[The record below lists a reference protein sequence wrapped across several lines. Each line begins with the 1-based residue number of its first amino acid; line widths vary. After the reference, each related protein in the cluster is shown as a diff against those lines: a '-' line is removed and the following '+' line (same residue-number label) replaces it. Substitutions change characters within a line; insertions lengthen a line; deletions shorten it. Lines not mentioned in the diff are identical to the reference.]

1 MYLVMDLVTGGDMRV
16 HINEKSKGRKM
27 FSSNDVVYFISHLL
41 VALEFCHNRNVLHR
55 DIKPDNILICESGTL
70 KLTDFGISHK
80 LKSRESFCIMS
91 SGTLEYMAPEILKKG
106 HEHSWPSELYS
117 VGVYMYELLL
127 LSLPN
132 ELGNFSKLEDSA
144 KAEKD
149 PKIKGIKEFA
159 LKCLEP
165 LPDDRFQT
173 VKDAYANEMFEGADM
188 KDWGKDS
195 YPVKV
200 SFKPDVSHTN
210 VQDNAKQE
218 DLMSA
223 FGGEDDDDKPK
234 IEEKFQT
241 KFKSYGW
248 NNMLKKESSLRSGR
262 SSLIMGLRSIQNS
275 GRISIGKAGNA
286 AAKTAMK
293 YSPET
298 DNVKSDCPNQAPRS
312 YREGRRNSD
321 LGLAA
326 A

>member
-1 MYLVMDLVTGGDMRV
+1 MGGGGTR
-16 HINEKSKGRKM
+16 
-27 FSSNDVVYFISHLL
+27 
-41 VALEFCHNRNVLHR
+41 ALST
-55 DIKPDNILICESGTL
+55 ILTR
-70 KLTDFGISHK
+70 LTAHFATS
-80 LKSRESFCIMS
+80 
-91 SGTLEYMAPEILKKG
+91 PQ
-106 HEHSWPSELYS
+106 
-117 VGVYMYELLL
+117 LLL

-149 PKIKGIKEFA
+149 PKMKAIKEFA

-165 LPDDRFQT
+165 LLDDRFQT

-262 SSLIMGLRSIQNS
+262 SSLIMGLKSIQNS

-298 DNVKSDCPNQAPRS
+298 DNVKTDCPNQAPRS